1 MTLPLNDQSMLESL
15 RTTLF
20 QSEFYLPPV
29 FDFVAVSFFALTGAL
44 AAMRRGYDII
54 GLFAVAFVT
63 GLGGALIR
71 DGLFLQDGPPAL
83 TRHWGYLAAVLS
95 GCFVGWS
102 VGTFLERFRNAL
114 AVIDAIGLGAYSVV
128 GVQKSVAAG
137 LSFPAAIFVGVTN
150 ACGGG
155 LLRDIITR
163 EEPLVL
169 KPGQFYVLASLL
181 GSGIFVTLIR
191 HTELRA
197 PAAALIAMAA
207 TFLFRMYAIAFNW
220 RTVPV
225 EPWLFKRDENPTTTD
240 STESKPPKTDGPQL
254 K

>member
-1 MTLPLNDQSMLESL
+1 MTLPLNDQRMVESL
-15 RTTLF
+15 KAALWK
-20 QSEFYLPPV
+20 SEFYLPPV
-29 FDFVAVSFFALTGAL
+29 FDFIAVSFFALTGAL

-83 TRHWGYLAAVLS
+83 TRHWGYLVAVLA
-95 GCFVGWS
+95 GCFVGWIA
-102 VGTFLERFRNAL
+102 GNLLEKFPNAI

-137 LSFPAAIFVGVTN
+137 LSFPAAVFVGVTN

-163 EEPLVL
+163 EEPLML

-191 HTELRA
+191 RTEMRA
-197 PAAALIAMAA
+197 PVAALIAMAA
-207 TFLFRMYAIAFNW
+207 TFLFRVHAIAFNW
-220 RTVPV
+220 RTAPV
-225 EPWLFKRDENPTTTD
+225 QPWRCKGLQD
-240 STESKPPKTDGPQL
+240 SRKPKPPKAAG
-254 K
+254 